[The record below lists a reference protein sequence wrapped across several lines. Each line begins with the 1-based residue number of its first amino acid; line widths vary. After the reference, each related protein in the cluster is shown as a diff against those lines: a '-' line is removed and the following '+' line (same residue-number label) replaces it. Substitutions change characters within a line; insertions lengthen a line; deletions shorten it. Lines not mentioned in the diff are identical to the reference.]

1 VATALPASG
10 ATPRPGVDD
19 VGSPGIGDPYFQG
32 YGNGGYDVGHYDI
45 RVHWFPGRQRLV
57 GTTTVTAVA
66 TQRLRR
72 FNLDLQIK
80 ATSVR
85 VDGEPAG
92 FTQSGRELVIT
103 PASGLAAGEQM
114 TVRVRY
120 AGRPG
125 RLDTGGLGGWYRTDD
140 GAVVLGEP
148 EAATVWYPS
157 NDHPRDKATFDIR
170 VSTPTAMDAVSNG
183 RRLSVGSAG
192 STSRHT
198 AHWRVTSPMA
208 TYLAYLALGDFRFE
222 RGRTAAGTPYLY
234 AISEH
239 LGRVRRPAVASLRAT
254 GRAVDVLEAE
264 FGPYPFDITGGTLVN
279 DDFGFALENQ
289 TRPVYSKLFF
299 RRRNTTV
306 IAHEIAHQWFG
317 NSVSVNRWRDIWLN
331 EGFATWAS
339 WLYATRLERE
349 PLNRQFARHYRGYR
363 GVPAMWRV
371 RIGDPGPER
380 LFDIAVYDRGAMAV
394 QALRNRIGVAD
405 HRRLLRTWLRRHKDG
420 DATVRRF
427 RLLAEEVSGVDL
439 DRFFYV
445 WLFRQRIPERT
456 RANGFPR
463 FMLR

>member
-1 VATALPASG
+1 MATGLPASG

-19 VGSPGIGDPYFQG
+19 VGSPGIGDPYFKG
-32 YGNGGYDVGHYDI
+32 YGNGGYDVRHYDI
-45 RVHWFPGRQRLV
+45 RVGWFPGGQRLE
-57 GTTTVTAVA
+57 GTTTVTAVT

-85 VDGEPAG
+85 VDGEPAD
-92 FTQSGRELVIT
+92 FSQSGRELVIT
-103 PASGLAAGEQM
+103 PASELAAGERM

-120 AGRPG
+120 AGQPG
-125 RLDTGGLGGWYRTDD
+125 RLSVGNFGGWFRTDD

-148 EAATVWYPS
+148 VAATIWYPS

-170 VSTPTAMDAVSNG
+170 VSTPAGMDAVSNG
-183 RRLSVGSAG
+183 LRMSVRSAG
-192 STSRHT
+192 SRHT

-239 LGRVRRPAVASLRAT
+239 LGRVRRPAVTSLRAT
-254 GRAVDVLEAE
+254 GRAVDVFEAE

-299 RRRNTTV
+299 GRRNTNV

-317 NSVSVNRWRDIWLN
+317 DSVSVNRWRDIWLN

-339 WLYATRLERE
+339 WLYATRVERE
-349 PLNRQFARHYRGYR
+349 PLNRQFAGTYRGYR
-363 GVPAMWRV
+363 GIPAMWRV
-371 RIGDPGPER
+371 RIGDPGPRR
-380 LFDIAVYDRGAMAV
+380 LFHIAVYDRGAMAV
-394 QALRNRIGVAD
+394 QALRNKIGVAD
-405 HRRLLRTWLRRHKDG
+405 HRRLLRTWLRTHRDG
-420 DATVRRF
+420 DATVRQF
-427 RLLAEEVSGVDL
+427 RVLAEKVSGVEL
-439 DRFFYV
+439 DRFFRV
-445 WLFRQRIPERT
+445 WLFSDRRPEPT
-456 RANGFPR
+456 RANGFPES
-463 FMLR
+463 MLR